1 VSLFDALRAVKRRW
15 WVPLVLAVVAV
26 GAVFAL
32 TPASSKAAPRQ
43 YKAQTILLV
52 NPNGSAVN
60 LAQVALIA
68 TVGSVPRLVATDL
81 HYTGNPV
88 VLASEALVT
97 ANPTTNTVTIE
108 VDGTNGPQDAR
119 VANAFAGALN
129 TYLTQTAVADY
140 QQSVASIQ
148 DRLKSLQAQI
158 NMDNGLASPVASA
171 QLQSAE
177 SQYSLTYTQYEQLAA
192 QGAPSAPFNVLQRA
206 VPVPAGGLHP
216 PRSRLVRSILAA
228 VVGLA
233 LGLGIGIGLELI
245 RPRLQGRADTERAF
259 GAGVLAEV
267 PKLRR
272 NRLRRA
278 GSHSASYRS
287 SSFLEAHRMM
297 RTAILLMGML
307 GTDPEEGVAPT
318 EEPTHLVGPQII
330 LVTSP
335 GPGEG
340 KSTTVA
346 NLAVAMAE
354 SGRRVLVCNADFR
367 RPQVHLAFG
376 LEEGPGLT
384 DLLADRS
391 HTARLA
397 DLVVPTGVPGVS
409 FVHGGSG
416 VERPAELV
424 AREGPRLVHEAR
436 GLADIVLFDTAP
448 LLMVSDASELLPIV
462 DAVVMVARV
471 GRTTRE
477 RARRAAELLE
487 RAGIPLLGVAL
498 VGVARRLA
506 HYYPYRYG
514 YAAEGASQ
522 RRGLRRLFAPHRG
535 LPGVLGAPTRRGVA
549 VTTQPRLDGAAA
561 GKGGASVQAGKSGAS
576 VQAGKSGA
584 RSAEEPQAPAV
595 AIATA
600 GSRRGTARAQ
610 GPRSRGPA

>member
-1 VSLFDALRAVKRRW
+1 MSLFDALRAVQRRW

-32 TPASSKAAPRQ
+32 TPASAKAAPVQ

-52 NPNGSAVN
+52 NPSGTAVN

-68 TVGSVPRLVATDL
+68 TVGSVPRLVAADL

-88 VLASEALVT
+88 VLASEAVVT
-97 ANPTTNTVTIE
+97 DNPTTNTVTIE
-108 VDGTNGPQDAR
+108 VNGTNGARDAR
-119 VANAFAGALN
+119 VANAFAQALN
-129 TYLTQTAVADY
+129 TYLTQTAVTDY
-140 QQSVASIQ
+140 QQSVATIQ
-148 DRLKSLQAQI
+148 GRLKSLQTQI
-158 NMDNGLASPVASA
+158 NQDSGLATPVARA

-177 SQYSLTYTQYEQLAA
+177 SQYSLTYTQYQQLAA

-216 PRSRLVRSILAA
+216 PRSRLVRSVVAA
-228 VVGLA
+228 VVGL
-233 LGLGIGIGLELI
+233 LVGLGIGVGLELI

-267 PKLRR
+267 PRLTRAQLRR
-272 NRLRRA
+272 F
-278 GSHSASYRS
+278 GSHSANYRS

-307 GTDPEEGVAPT
+307 GAGPEEGVAPA
-318 EEPTHLVGPQII
+318 EESGALVGPQII

-367 RPQVHLAFG
+367 QPQVHRAFG

-384 DLLADRS
+384 DLLSDRS

-409 FVHGGSG
+409 LVHGGSG
-416 VERPAELV
+416 VERPAELL
-424 AREGPRLVHEAR
+424 AREGPRLVREAR
-436 GLADIVLFDTAP
+436 GLADVVLFDTAP

-471 GRTTRE
+471 GHTTRE
-477 RARRAAELLE
+477 RARRAAELLD

-498 VGVARRLA
+498 VGVSRRSAR
-506 HYYPYRYG
+506 YYPYRYG
-514 YAAEGASQ
+514 YATEGAPR
-522 RRGLRRLFAPHRG
+522 RRGSHRW
-535 LPGVLGAPTRRGVA
+535 LSPQRATPGVLAVPTRRGVA
-549 VTTQPRLDGAAA
+549 VSPQPPPDPVPAGNGASPVRAGTGGAPPTEATAAA
-561 GKGGASVQAGKSGAS
+561 GPRRAG
-576 VQAGKSGA
+576 
-584 RSAEEPQAPAV
+584 
-595 AIATA
+595 
-600 GSRRGTARAQ
+600 ARAQ
-610 GPRSRGPA
+610 GPRSGGPA